1 MIAQLFNDRR
11 FDPYREL
18 DDFRRR
24 LFADFEPKVVR
35 THVAVDIR
43 DEGDK
48 FVLEADLPGFAPGD
62 VEIVAAPE
70 RLTLKGKRKAANDK
84 SALHRERNDYAF
96 ERRFELPRGIDLEA
110 VEAKLDN
117 GVLTVTLPKRAA
129 DRPRTI
135 AVHTTPDA
143 ATNVPAAE

>member
-24 LFADFEPKVVR
+24 LFADFEPKLVR
-35 THVAVDIR
+35 THVAIDVR

-48 FVLEADLPGFAPGD
+48 FVLEADLPGFVADD
-62 VEIVAAPE
+62 VEIIAAPE
-70 RLTLKGKRKAANDK
+70 RLTLKGKRKAPDK
-84 SALHRERNDYAF
+84 KALHRERNDYAF

-135 AVHTTPDA
+135 AVRTAPEA
-143 ATNVPAAE
+143 PAAAAQ